1 MPQSGP
7 AGQDLVRKIERALP
21 ESLFRRARR
30 AIARIGTEGLRKSY
44 FTTFWLP
51 RGADPAHAVEEAV
64 LALSAIAAPAG
75 RWSGTEWWIGRSHT
89 TDLPIGFHFDEDV
102 KGPRIRHPLLSS
114 VLFFNS
120 VRGGHLA
127 VTDQR
132 PGSGEATRL
141 ATVKPRANRYAVFAG
156 DLFHGVLDAR
166 GRTPGRRLP
175 GAPGR
180 LRITLV
186 VNFWERRP
194 TGVQEWTAGRTFRK
208 LGFRSG
214 RGRALPDGRDRDHL
228 RRPGAAVV
236 RPAPRLVE
244 VRR

>member
-1 MPQSGP
+1 
-7 AGQDLVRKIERALP
+7 
-21 ESLFRRARR
+21 
-30 AIARIGTEGLRKSY
+30 LRESY
-44 FTTFWLP
+44 FTTFWLG
-51 RGADPAHAVEEAV
+51 RGAPPAHAVEEAV
-64 LALSAIAAPAG
+64 LALSAIASPAA
-75 RWSGTEWWIGRSHT
+75 RWAGAEWWIGRSYT

-102 KGPRIRHPLLSS
+102 KGGRMRHPLLSS

-132 PGSGEATRL
+132 PGSGEARRL
-141 ATVKPRANRYAVFAG
+141 ATVKPRANRYAVFDG

-175 GAPGR
+175 GPQGR

-194 TGVQEWTAGRTFRK
+194 TAVPEWSKVRTSRTLQTARER
-208 LGFRSG
+208 R
-214 RGRALPDGRDRDHL
+214 L
-228 RRPGAAVV
+228 RRASASASARSRVS
-236 RPAPRLVE
+236 
-244 VRR
+244 

>member
-1 MPQSGP
+1 
-7 AGQDLVRKIERALP
+7 VIERALP
-21 ESLFRRARR
+21 APLFHRARR
-30 AIARIGTEGLRKSY
+30 AIGRLGTEGLRKSY

-51 RGADPAHAVEEAV
+51 RGDEPAHAVEEAV

-114 VLFFNS
+114 VLFFNP

-175 GAPGR
+175 GPPGR
-180 LRITLV
+180 LRVTLV

-194 TGVQEWTAGRTFRK
+194 TAVPQWRDARSFRE
-208 LGFRSG
+208 LSG
-214 RGRALPDGRDRDHL
+214 S
-228 RRPGAAVV
+228 
-236 RPAPRLVE
+236 VE
-244 VRR
+244 VGR